1 MESPGTISIWVFWRL
16 TGELNNLQNRMLR
29 IQWIEIKAEI
39 MDTTHHRNASSTLE
53 DDLFKGRL
61 VRLGAAD
68 LKLIGELFPR
78 WGQNSEYKR
87 MLDASPAYLYSEKAT
102 REWFEREQEKP
113 EPDYLLFLIR
123 TLEDDKVIGDIG
135 LERANQHGDTF
146 VGIGIGEP
154 EYWSKG
160 YGTDAMEIVLRYAF
174 QELNLRRV
182 SLDVFEY
189 NPRALRSYQKAG
201 FQIEGRYRQ
210 FLNRE
215 GRRWDMIFMGITSEE
230 WQTRQKQ
237 RLHQEQLDH
246 KAHDFQE
253 NGHGS

>member
-1 MESPGTISIWVFWRL
+1 
-16 TGELNNLQNRMLR
+16 
-29 IQWIEIKAEI
+29 
-39 MDTTHHRNASSTLE
+39 MDTTRTENNPSTLE

-68 LKLIGELFPR
+68 TKLIGQLFSS
-78 WGQNSEYKR
+78 WGRNSEYRR
-87 MLDASPAYLYSEKAT
+87 MLDASPAYLFSEKAT
-102 REWFEREQEKP
+102 REWFEREQNKP

-135 LERANQHGDTF
+135 LENSNQHGDAF

-154 EYWSKG
+154 DYWSKG
-160 YGTDAMEIVLRYAF
+160 YGTDAMEIILRYAF
-174 QELNLRRV
+174 QELNLQRV

-215 GRRWDMIFMGITSEE
+215 GCRWDMIFMGITVEE
-230 WQTRQKQ
+230 WRTRRKQ
-237 RLHQEQLDH
+237 RSHQERGTLQGQ
-246 KAHDFQE
+246 AHDFQE
-253 NGHGS
+253 TGHGD